1 MHIVGLSIVGILGVI
16 VFIRK
21 KKTAKKLLNK
31 EQKKFKKRLMTLET
45 DSLFGSKRTMPLI
58 VK

>member
-21 KKTAKKLLNK
+21 KKTAKKTFKQRAEEVQK
-31 EQKKFKKRLMTLET
+31 EIDDFRDGLSVWK
-45 DSLFGSKRTMPLI
+45 
-58 VK
+58 